1 MRGIKVTRLF
11 LSLYLFIALAL
22 AGLSAALEPLFFTSD
37 EGLSDEATDIV
48 LALETVARKPE
59 ERAAWLAGAKLE
71 PRVIPAASL
80 AFSPASEQALENGE
94 VVPLFYQDSIQLYAR
109 ADDTTLYEL
118 TLPVTG
124 SLSRALWYSTVFY
137 VLLGALIALW
147 LWPLWRDLTTIT
159 RGLNKVNADGSFG
172 KIWLPKRSVV
182 APIAKALN
190 QLSAQVTELFNRHKE
205 ITGAVAHE
213 LRTPLAR
220 LKFALATE
228 RPADE
233 EGWKAMREDVNELER
248 MVQEMLDYLRHDGR
262 QPELNVSQIPLR
274 AMAENLAER
283 TAGNTAISVSVT
295 ADNDGLVVLGDDYYI
310 GRAIENLLLN
320 AIRYA
325 RTEVRLRVSDNRNH
339 IVLHVE
345 DDGPGVSEEN
355 IEKIFVPFYRPDAA
369 RSRERGGAGL
379 GLAIVRR
386 IMLWHDGECEV
397 QKSQLGGADFLLRFP
412 KIR

>member
-1 MRGIKVTRLF
+1 
-11 LSLYLFIALAL
+11 
-22 AGLSAALEPLFFTSD
+22 
-37 EGLSDEATDIV
+37 
-48 LALETVARKPE
+48 
-59 ERAAWLAGAKLE
+59 
-71 PRVIPAASL
+71 
-80 AFSPASEQALENGE
+80 
-94 VVPLFYQDSIQLYAR
+94 
-109 ADDTTLYEL
+109 
-118 TLPVTG
+118 
-124 SLSRALWYSTVFY
+124 
-137 VLLGALIALW
+137 
-147 LWPLWRDLTTIT
+147 
-159 RGLNKVNADGSFG
+159 
-172 KIWLPKRSVV
+172 
-182 APIAKALN
+182 
-190 QLSAQVTELFNRHKE
+190 
-205 ITGAVAHE
+205 
-213 LRTPLAR
+213 
-220 LKFALATE
+220 
-228 RPADE
+228 
-233 EGWKAMREDVNELER
+233 MREDVNELER